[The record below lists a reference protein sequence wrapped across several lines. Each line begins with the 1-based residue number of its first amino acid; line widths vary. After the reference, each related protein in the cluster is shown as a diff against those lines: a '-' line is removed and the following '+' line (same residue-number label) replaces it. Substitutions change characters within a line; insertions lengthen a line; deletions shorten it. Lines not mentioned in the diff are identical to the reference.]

1 MTKIVYL
8 PHCARCGALIN
19 EEVTYSDEVI
29 KDETLS
35 KLYLRKNRN
44 ISPYSCKN
52 CGAIFDNIKIIKPR
66 KIVDKE
72 QI

>member
-1 MTKIVYL
+1 MAKIVYA
-8 PHCARCGALIN
+8 PHCAYCGALIE
-19 EEVTYSDEVI
+19 EEVAYSDVAI
-29 KDETLS
+29 RDKS
-35 KLYLRKNRN
+35 NGKLYLNTVE
-44 ISPYSCKN
+44 ITPYSCKN

>member
-29 KDETLS
+29 KDKASS
-35 KLYLRKNRN
+35 KLYLRKTE

-52 CGAIFDNIKIIKPR
+52 CGEIFDVIEIKVPR
-66 KIVDKE
+66 MENKE
-72 QI
+72 

>member
-8 PHCARCGALIN
+8 PHCARCGALIK
-19 EEVTYSDEVI
+19 EEVIYSDEVI

-52 CGAIFDNIKIIKPR
+52 CGEIFDVIEIKVPR
-66 KIVDKE
+66 MENKE
-72 QI
+72 

>member
-44 ISPYSCKN
+44 IREN
-52 CGAIFDNIKIIKPR
+52 
-66 KIVDKE
+66 KE
-72 QI
+72 KSR